1 MIGNSES
8 KSESEDKGDFEELY
22 LEMKLDPG
30 KEHKQSTSNDTE
42 ILESVL
48 QTQHRKNRH
57 CMYF

>member
-30 KEHKQSTSNDTE
+30 KEHKQ
-42 ILESVL
+42 
-48 QTQHRKNRH
+48 
-57 CMYF
+57 